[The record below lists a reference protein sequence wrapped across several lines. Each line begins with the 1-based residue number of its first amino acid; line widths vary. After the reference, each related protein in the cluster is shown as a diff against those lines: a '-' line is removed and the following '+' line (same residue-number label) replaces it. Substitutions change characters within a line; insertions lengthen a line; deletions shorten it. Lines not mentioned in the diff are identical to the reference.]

1 MSGNEDE
8 EKPKTAIT
16 LRTIVTG
23 PEAGSIIGRGGEIV
37 NSIRDESGAK
47 IRIEGS
53 SPQERIITVDGPT
66 DSIFKA
72 YTLICKNLE
81 GRERR
86 DSRDGRDRSRDRE
99 EGLNLNLLVLSS
111 QCGAIIGKE
120 GCKIKEIRE
129 TTGAAIH
136 VSGEPLPG
144 SNERSV
150 KVSGSREEVTQCIYH
165 ICCAL
170 LECPPKSE
178 AKLYKPDGGWG
189 GGDGRSN
196 YGGSGNSRGRDR
208 DSYRRERSPPPSFSG
223 DYSSSFEAIADFAR
237 RQRGGG
243 RGRDDS
249 RDRDQR
255 YELSVPND
263 IVGAVIGKRGSKI
276 NEIRQI
282 SGATINIMESGQRK
296 RERSPDNDRERIIE
310 IMGSTTAVALAK
322 SLINMAMD
330 MGQDLDRGGGRRD
343 RDDRRGGGGRFAR
356 TRSRSRDRGNGSGY
370 DDRRGRRDKFAP
382 Y

>member
-1 MSGNEDE
+1 MSGNEDRE
-8 EKPKTAIT
+8 DDKPKVSIT

-72 YTLICKNLE
+72 YTLICKTLE

-86 DSRDGRDRSRDRE
+86 DSRDGRERSRERE
-99 EGLNLNLLVLSS
+99 EGLNLNLLVPSS

-120 GCKIKEIRE
+120 GSKIKEIRE

-144 SNERSV
+144 SSERSV

-170 LECPPKSE
+170 LESPPKGDPR
-178 AKLYKPDGGWG
+178 LYRPDGGFGDNRGFG
-189 GGDGRSN
+189 GGGGGG
-196 YGGSGNSRGRDR
+196 GGSSRGRER
-208 DSYRRERSPPPSFSG
+208 DSHRRERSPPGFG
-223 DYSSSFEAIADFAR
+223 GEYSNSFEAIADFAR

-243 RGRDDS
+243 GRSRDDS
-249 RDRDQR
+249 RDREQR
-255 YELSVPND
+255 YEMSVPND
-263 IVGAVIGKRGSKI
+263 VVGAVIGKRGAKI

-282 SGATINIMESGQRK
+282 SGATINIMETGQRK
-296 RERSPDNDRERIIE
+296 RERSPDTDRERIIE
-310 IMGSTTAVALAK
+310 ISGSTTAVTLAK
-322 SLINMAMD
+322 SLINVAMD
-330 MGQDLDRGGGRRD
+330 MGQDGMDRGGGRRD
-343 RDDRRGGGGRFAR
+343 RDDRRGGRFAR
-356 TRSRSRDRGNGSGY
+356 YG
-370 DDRRGRRDKFAP
+370 AL
-382 Y
+382 